1 MYNLEKKVAMRDLS
15 TDTIDQLVSIEG
27 MITRVSELIPDLRI
41 AVFRC
46 SQCHHIEEVRR
57 DGYRVENPE
66 RCRNCNTPGSMV
78 IDHNSGYFVDK
89 QLVKMQEV
97 PDQVPEGET
106 PQCVTLYAHEELFDA
121 VKPGDKVEV
130 TGIYKAVPVKVNR
143 NMSTVRDVF
152 RTFVDVIHYRKQV
165 EGRYVVE
172 GEERD
177 EVSYYAVVSRAG
189 PRGGGGGAQG
199 KREAGGAVTG
209 SRHLREAH
217 RLRRAVHLVCM
228 SSRRDA

>member
-1 MYNLEKKVAMRDLS
+1 MRDLS

-41 AVFRC
+41 ALFRC
-46 SQCHHIEEVRR
+46 SVCHHVEEVRR

-66 RCRNCNTPGSMV
+66 RCSNCQTPGSMV

-106 PQCVTLYAHEELFDA
+106 PQCVTLFAHEELFDA

-152 RTFVDVIHYRKQV
+152 RTFVDVIHYRKQA
-165 EGRYVVE
+165 EGRYCVE

-177 EVSYYAVVSRAG
+177 EVSVS
-189 PRGGGGGAQG
+189 
-199 KREAGGAVTG
+199 E
-209 SRHLREAH
+209 
-217 RLRRAVHLVCM
+217 
-228 SSRRDA
+228 RDNG

>member
-41 AVFRC
+41 ALFRC
-46 SQCHHIEEVRR
+46 SVCHHVEEVRR

-66 RCRNCNTPGSMV
+66 RCSNCQTPGSMV

-106 PQCVTLYAHEELFDA
+106 PQCVTLFAHEELFDA

-152 RTFVDVIHYRKQV
+152 RTFVDVIHYRKQA
-165 EGRYVVE
+165 EGRYCVE

-177 EVSYYAVVSRAG
+177 EVSVSERDDGQGHEVEADVRKEEEAMKELAKDPEIYAKLTASVAPSIW
-189 PRGGGGGAQG
+189 
-199 KREAGGAVTG
+199 
-209 SRHLREAH
+209 
-217 RLRRAVHLVCM
+217 
-228 SSRRDA
+228 

>member
-1 MYNLEKKVAMRDLS
+1 MYNLGEEG
-15 TDTIDQLVSIEG
+15 TVSIEG

-121 VKPGDKVEV
+121 VKPGDKVVAVGGLHIVGTERHDSRRIDNQLRGRAGRQGDPGSSRFFLALDDDLIRLFG
-130 TGIYKAVPVKVNR
+130 GIDIEGK
-143 NMSTVRDVF
+143 
-152 RTFVDVIHYRKQV
+152 FVDLLFF
-165 EGRYVVE
+165 G
-172 GEERD
+172 
-177 EVSYYAVVSRAG
+177 SR
-189 PRGGGGGAQG
+189 G
-199 KREAGGAVTG
+199 KRLADGTC
-209 SRHLREAH
+209 
-217 RLRRAVHLVCM
+217 RRAVPERELQARTVGRHFNAFIFFHDFILRTT
-228 SSRRDA
+228 SEENAGQ

>member
-41 AVFRC
+41 ALFRC
-46 SQCHHIEEVRR
+46 SVCHHVEEVRR

-66 RCRNCNTPGSMV
+66 RCSNARRRSVV

-106 PQCVTLYAHEELFDA
+106 PQCVTLFAHEELFDA

-152 RTFVDVIHYRKQV
+152 RTFVDVIHYRKQA
-165 EGRYVVE
+165 EGRYCVE

-177 EVSYYAVVSRAG
+177 EVSVSERDDGQGHEVEADVRKEEEAMKELAKDPEIYAKLTASVAPSIW
-189 PRGGGGGAQG
+189 
-199 KREAGGAVTG
+199 
-209 SRHLREAH
+209 
-217 RLRRAVHLVCM
+217 
-228 SSRRDA
+228 

>member
-41 AVFRC
+41 ALFRC
-46 SQCHHIEEVRR
+46 SVCHHVEEVRR

-66 RCRNCNTPGSMV
+66 RCSNCQTPGSMV

-106 PQCVTLYAHEELFDA
+106 PQCVTLFAHEELFDA

-152 RTFVDVIHYRKQV
+152 RLSLIHI
-165 EGRYVVE
+165 
-172 GEERD
+172 
-177 EVSYYAVVSRAG
+177 
-189 PRGGGGGAQG
+189 
-199 KREAGGAVTG
+199 
-209 SRHLREAH
+209 
-217 RLRRAVHLVCM
+217 
-228 SSRRDA
+228 

>member
-1 MYNLEKKVAMRDLS
+1 MRDLS

-41 AVFRC
+41 ALFRC
-46 SQCHHIEEVRR
+46 SVCHHVEEVRR

-66 RCRNCNTPGSMV
+66 RCSNCQTPGSMV

-106 PQCVTLYAHEELFDA
+106 PQCVTLFAHEELF
-121 VKPGDKVEV
+121 E
-130 TGIYKAVPVKVNR
+130 PVKVNR

-152 RTFVDVIHYRKQV
+152 RTFVDVIHYRKQA
-165 EGRYVVE
+165 EGRYCVE

-177 EVSYYAVVSRAG
+177 EVSES
-189 PRGGGGGAQG
+189 
-199 KREAGGAVTG
+199 E
-209 SRHLREAH
+209 
-217 RLRRAVHLVCM
+217 
-228 SSRRDA
+228 RRDGQGHEVEADVRKEEEAMKELAKDPEIYAKLTASVAPSIW

>member
-89 QLVKMQEV
+89 QLVKM
-97 PDQVPEGET
+97 
-106 PQCVTLYAHEELFDA
+106 HEELFDA

-177 EVSYYAVVSRAG
+177 EVG
-189 PRGGGGGAQG
+189 DGGGGVLRAGSRG
-199 KREAGGAVTG
+199 GRGGA
-209 SRHLREAH
+209 
-217 RLRRAVHLVCM
+217 
-228 SSRRDA
+228 